1 MLQEESISDLAEKY
15 GFADHSYVE
24 KFIMCFEAH
33 RRIAQEMECVV
44 RGGLCMPFHQSGFE
58 VRRMSIDVDIMS
70 PRTVPETDRVI
81 GRIGGD
87 GLTCHKHS
95 PTSPYPIDNLA
106 SYTVTFPSC
115 LGGDSRIKID
125 AFCGADLDLASK
137 RIPAGSRI
145 LDFDILQ
152 DMTILSR
159 GSLLADKSTT
169 MALETI
175 GLKPT
180 KQTEIAK
187 QLYDMAVLL
196 RSARRDDLEAAYDA
210 YTKMTG
216 FKVASFRRDP
226 SYTIPEIASNA
237 AKSIRGLLRFDTA
250 VTVTKEQTKR
260 YDSFSGSY
268 LSRIR
273 AYRKTEHVTDVLLVY
288 LFALSLGRYSAPTAS
303 GHDDGN
309 DGPRRTREVDFMHG
323 VLEEI
328 STLERLDQESGQR
341 PVDEKRLM
349 REEIIQD
356 ISDSF
361 VNKKLLRGAR
371 LEHVSLVRALSTI
384 IPSCCRHSGRPTS
397 GASADPR

>member
-1 MLQEESISDLAEKY
+1 MLQEESISNLAKKY

-44 RGGLCMPFHQSGFE
+44 RGGLCMPFHQPGFE

-70 PRTVPETDRVI
+70 PRTVPEADRAI

-87 GLTCHKHS
+87 GLTCHKRS

-115 LGGDSRIKID
+115 LGGDSSIKID

-169 MALETI
+169 MALGTI

-196 RSARRDDLEAAYDA
+196 RPAGRDDLEAAYDA

-226 SYTIPEIASNA
+226 PYAIPEIASDA

-250 VTVTKEQTKR
+250 VTVTEEQDRR
-260 YDSFSGSY
+260 YNDFRGSY
-268 LSRIR
+268 LSRTR
-273 AYRKTEHVTDVLLVY
+273 VYRKTEHVTDVLLAC
-288 LFALSLGRYSAPTAS
+288 LFTLSLRRYSAPVAS
-303 GHDDGN
+303 GHDDGNDDGN
-309 DGPRRTREVDFMHG
+309 DGPRRTREADFMYG

-328 STLERLDQESGQR
+328 STLERLGQGGGRR
-341 PVDEKRLM
+341 PVDEDRRM
-349 REEIIQD
+349 RADIIQD
-356 ISDSF
+356 IPDSF
-361 VNKKLLRGAR
+361 VNKKILRGAR
-371 LEHVSLVRALSTI
+371 LEHVSLVRALSAT
-384 IPSCCRHSGRPTS
+384 IPSLLSP
-397 GASADPR
+397 